1 VVPSL
6 LLVFSLF
13 GVLTPTGEKIVIS
26 IIFHLFLVCNNQEL
40 YVWWSWYG
48 QENFLSVA
56 LKLLWR
62 FELIYLSIYVC
73 LIIMLIS
80 LCIIMICYPWL
91 CLVDSYCWCN
101 LVLNHIVSLSC
112 HLILLVLLGTPRFGK
127 LYN

>member
-56 LKLLWR
+56 CKTLM
-62 FELIYLSIYVC
+62 EI
-73 LIIMLIS
+73 
-80 LCIIMICYPWL
+80 
-91 CLVDSYCWCN
+91 
-101 LVLNHIVSLSC
+101 
-112 HLILLVLLGTPRFGK
+112 
-127 LYN
+127 